1 MGALRLLALAG
12 VSLLSLST
20 SAYAQ
25 TEAPADDGRSDPP
38 DRDIVV
44 TGTLMRGVAP
54 AGQSTVAV
62 SQQDVQASG
71 ATNAAQ
77 ILQTIPQISSFGKF
91 LQPAGAFNSTTS
103 NRPNLRDLPLLGGN
117 SPTLVLVDGHRL
129 VGMGIQSTSPDP
141 DIVPPGLVERVEV
154 VPDGGSAI
162 YGSDAVAGVINFITR
177 RRFDGVEVDARY
189 GWGDEY
195 HTFDAYGTIG
205 KDWGSGSAFVSY
217 NYSEHD
223 AIYGRDRGY
232 SRFFAGNEAPIPFPV
247 TSLLC
252 PGGTGL
258 IAGAFTPVKLDS
270 VTVGSYTECDPTD
283 SGTIYP
289 SERRHSVMAGLT
301 QELGEGITLDAR
313 GFYTHRKT
321 YASQGYF
328 NNQGPLLVGPS
339 FIPGFTPSPFNPLG
353 PDTPLLVYTAWG
365 DPEGIHQNLT
375 LKTWGISP
383 TITADLDDNWQLRSL
398 TSFSASRTEQ
408 QTIQPNFS
416 AILPAI
422 AAGLFNPFDPDASS
436 AVGLD
441 AVGNYSLYGLVRQR
455 QFNQRF
461 VIDGDLLPL
470 PGGAV
475 KLAVGLEYIHES
487 FDAQNGLVR
496 PGTENTGYGG
506 LVVGGAT
513 IIPAYDPL
521 PRNKLKRDVLSAFG
535 EVVVPIFGADNG
547 GPGMEELVVSLAGRY
562 DDYSDVGDTFNPK
575 IGVTYRPVQAIKIR
589 GSWGKS
595 FVAPSLA
602 DSPLSVPTSFAWV
615 PLFSAITPPDD
626 LIANGTYPA
635 LGSRTSA
642 AVVLGNA
649 PDIQPQTATNW
660 SVGADL
666 EPPFIPGLTLGATY
680 WNLDYKNV
688 ITLPQFTNRELFWR
702 FFGSYI
708 YEPDTYS
715 QYLGIANQ
723 VQGTPCG
730 AAPETCL
737 YKVLDARNRN
747 LGRLKMS
754 GIDFYANYVLPTG
767 FGSIDLALN
776 GSYDL
781 KRRQQA
787 ITGATYAD
795 VLDGFRSP
803 YRLRTALGGQF
814 GNLRAQATWNHI
826 HGYDLAAPV
835 GLVPQTRVGS
845 FNVVDLFFKY
855 DVEAEGLLGG
865 LSFTLNV
872 SNLFDQD
879 PPEFREQ
886 NQFTPMVNGYANGA
900 TVGRLVQLGVHKRF

>member
-12 VSLLSLST
+12 ASVLSLSA

-25 TEAPADDGRSDPP
+25 TDALDDNGQTDRSDSE
-38 DRDIVV
+38 IVV
-44 TGTLMRGVAP
+44 TGTLVRGIAP

-77 ILQTIPQISSFGKF
+77 LLQTIPQISSFGKF
-91 LQPAGAFNSTTS
+91 LQPAGAFNTTTS

-141 DIVPPGLVERVEV
+141 DVVPPGLIERVEV

-195 HTFDAYGTIG
+195 HTFDTYGTVG
-205 KDWGSGSAFVSY
+205 KDWGSGSAFASY

-223 AIYGRDRGY
+223 AIYGRDRDY
-232 SRFFAGNEAPIPFPV
+232 SRFFPGNQPPIPFPV

-258 IAGAFTPVKLDS
+258 IAGAFTPVTLDTI
-270 VTVGSYTECDPTD
+270 TVGSYNECDPTD
-283 SGTIYP
+283 TGTIYP
-289 SERRHSVMAGLT
+289 SERRHSAMAGLT
-301 QELGEGITLDAR
+301 QELAEGVTLDAR

-321 YASQGYF
+321 YTSLGFF

-339 FIPGFTPSPFNPLG
+339 FVPGFTPSPFNPLG
-353 PDTPLLVYTAWG
+353 PNTPLLVYTAWG
-365 DPEGIHQNLT
+365 GPEASHQNLS
-375 LKTWGISP
+375 LETWGVSP
-383 TITADLDDNWQLRSL
+383 TITADLGGSWQLRSL
-398 TSFSASRTEQ
+398 TSYSASRTEQ
-408 QTIQPNFS
+408 RTMQPNFG

-422 AAGLFNPFDPDASS
+422 AAGLFNPFNPNASS
-436 AVGLD
+436 PTGLD
-441 AVGNYSLYGLVRQR
+441 AVGNYSLYGLVHQR
-455 QFNQRF
+455 QLNQRL
-461 VIDGDLLPL
+461 VADGDLISL

-475 KLAVGLEYIHES
+475 KLAVGLEYIRES
-487 FDAQNGLVR
+487 FKAQNGLAR
-496 PGTENTGYGG
+496 PGTEDSGYDG

-513 IIPAYDPL
+513 IIPAYGPL
-521 PRNKLKRDVLSAFG
+521 PRNKLKRNVKSAFG
-535 EVVVPIFGADNG
+535 EIIVPIVGEDNRR
-547 GPGMEELVVSLAGRY
+547 PGMEQLVISVAGRY
-562 DDYSDVGDTFNPK
+562 DDYSDFGDTFNPK
-575 IGVTYRPVQAIKIR
+575 VGVTYEPFKGIRIR
-589 GSWGKS
+589 GSWGES

-602 DSPLSVPTSFAWV
+602 DSELSVPTSFAWV
-615 PLFSAITPPDD
+615 PIFSAITPPAD

-635 LGSRTSA
+635 LGTRNT
-642 AVVLGNA
+642 AVVLLGNA
-649 PDIQPQTATNW
+649 PDIQPQTAENW

-666 EPPFIPGLTLGATY
+666 EPPFIPGLKLGATY

-688 ITLPQFTNRELFWR
+688 ITLPPFTNRELFWR

-708 YEPDTYS
+708 YEPDTFS
-715 QYLGIANQ
+715 QYLATADQ
-723 VQGTPCG
+723 TQGTPCG
-730 AAPETCL
+730 AEPETCI

-754 GIDFYANYVLPTG
+754 GIDFYLNYLLPTD
-767 FGSIDLALN
+767 FGSVDFALN

-781 KRRQQA
+781 KRRQQPIA
-787 ITGATYAD
+787 GADFAD

-803 YRLRTALGGQF
+803 YRLRTAVGGQF
-814 GNLRAQATWNHI
+814 GNLRAQVTWSHI

-855 DVEAEGLLGG
+855 DIEAGGLLND

-872 SNLFDQD
+872 NNLFDQD

-886 NQFTPMVNGYANGA
+886 NQFTNMSNGYTNGA
-900 TVGRLVQLGVHKRF
+900 TVGRLVQLGVRKKF